1 MGAPGT
7 FPGATY
13 LVSRGREGS
22 AAELHDDVN
31 YVERQILKALPKL
44 AKAAQSARGEACQ
57 ANNGLPEDGEEV
69 VVVEAFLQGV
79 VRDAGIMA
87 RSRGALRDGA
97 LRHHGGAK
105 TSGFDEVVAKLKL
118 ETLQE

>member
-44 AKAAQSARGEACQ
+44 AKAAQCARGKTCEAI
-57 ANNGLPEDGEEV
+57 NGSPEEGEEV
-69 VVVEAFLQGV
+69 VEDFLQGV
-79 VRDAGIMA
+79 VRDADIMA

-105 TSGFDEVVAKLKL
+105 TSGFDEVVAKLML